1 MQDDIEGVQVKLA
14 FQEEAISEMSDEIA
28 RQQQEIGQLQNELQQ
43 LRRELRAITD
53 SPVRLESEESPPP
66 HY

>member
-1 MQDDIEGVQVKLA
+1 MKDDLEGVQIKLA
-14 FQEEAISEMSDEIA
+14 FQEETISEMSDEIA
-28 RQQQEIGQLQNELQQ
+28 KQQKEIGQLQEELQQ

-53 SPVRLESEESPPP
+53 SPIKPENEETPPP